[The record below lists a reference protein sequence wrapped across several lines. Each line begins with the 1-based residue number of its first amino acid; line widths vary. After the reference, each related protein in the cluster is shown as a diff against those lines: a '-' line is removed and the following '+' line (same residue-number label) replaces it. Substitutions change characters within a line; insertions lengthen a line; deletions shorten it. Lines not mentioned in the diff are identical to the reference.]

1 MSTRE
6 EYVQKM
12 KAQLDQWNAEVAK
25 WEEKTRAA
33 QAEMKT
39 EYEKQLEA
47 YRSRR
52 DEAMYQLHQVQVASA
67 EAWMDMM
74 KGADAAW
81 KAMGEAFLKARSHFE
96 KK

>member
-1 MSTRE
+1 MSSRE

-25 WEEKTRAA
+25 WEERTKAA
-33 QAEMKT
+33 HADMKA
-39 EYEKQLEA
+39 EYEKQLETL
-47 YRSRR
+47 RSRR
-52 DEAMYQLHQVQVASA
+52 DEAMYQMHQLQVASSG
-67 EAWMDMM
+67 AWMDMM

>member
-1 MSTRE
+1 MSSRE

-25 WEEKTRAA
+25 WEEKTRSA
-33 QAEMKT
+33 QADMKAQ
-39 EYEKQLEA
+39 YEQQLET

-52 DEAMYQLHQVQVASA
+52 DEAMAQMRQVQAAST

>member
-12 KAQLDQWNAEVAK
+12 KSQLDQWNAEVGK
-25 WEEKTRAA
+25 WEEKTKSAHA
-33 QAEMKT
+33 DMKV
-39 EYEKQLEA
+39 EYEKQLESF
-47 YRSRR
+47 RSKR

-67 EAWMDMM
+67 GAWMDMM

-81 KAMGEAFLKARSHFE
+81 KAMGEAFMKARGHFE

>member
-12 KAQLDQWNAEVAK
+12 KTQLDQWNADVSK
-25 WEEKTRAA
+25 WEEKTKSA
-33 QAEMKT
+33 QAGMKA
-39 EYEKQLEA
+39 EYEKQLESL
-47 YRSRR
+47 RSRR
-52 DEAMYQLHQVQVASA
+52 DEAMYQLHLVQVASS

-81 KAMGEAFLKARSHFE
+81 KAMGEAFMRARGHFE

>member
-1 MSTRE
+1 MSSRE

-25 WEEKTRAA
+25 WEEKTKSA
-33 QAEMKT
+33 QADMKA
-39 EYEKQLEA
+39 EYEKQLETFRA
-47 YRSRR
+47 RR
-52 DEAMYQLHQVQVASA
+52 DEAMYQMHQVQVASA